1 MKIQS
6 IEEMLDFSNNDIIKK
21 QWLSA
26 EQKVKLYKDWEELM
40 NQNNKVEKADISAQ
54 QKLIESQSIENKIK
68 AKYGAFGELKVIE

>member
-40 NQNNKVEKADISAQ
+40 NQNKKVEKADISAQ

-68 AKYGAFGELKVIE
+68 AKYGAFG